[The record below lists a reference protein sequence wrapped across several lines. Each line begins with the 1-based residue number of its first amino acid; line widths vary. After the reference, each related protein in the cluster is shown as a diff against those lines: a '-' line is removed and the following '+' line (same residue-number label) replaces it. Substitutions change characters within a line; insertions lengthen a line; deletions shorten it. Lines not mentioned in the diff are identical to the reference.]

1 MTNYMD
7 KVDLVTLKLS
17 TLFFFFFFFFLVPAC
32 PLNIFLL
39 SHKSSTLVLATNL
52 AQATVS
58 ISLILF
64 LHWAVV
70 SIYILPPWWSLV
82 PVPLGNILEALSQG
96 APEGLHL
103 WWFYHNPQQGLIAQ
117 QIRTPKF
124 VQLVSDRSGYLHST
138 FLHSNCTRLSLPDQ
152 PNITLY

>member
-17 TLFFFFFFFFLVPAC
+17 TLFFFFFFVPAC

-64 LHWAVV
+64 LH
-70 SIYILPPWWSLV
+70 
-82 PVPLGNILEALSQG
+82 
-96 APEGLHL
+96 
-103 WWFYHNPQQGLIAQ
+103 
-117 QIRTPKF
+117 
-124 VQLVSDRSGYLHST
+124 
-138 FLHSNCTRLSLPDQ
+138 
-152 PNITLY
+152 

>member
-17 TLFFFFFFFFLVPAC
+17 TLFFFFLVPAC

-64 LHWAVV
+64 LH
-70 SIYILPPWWSLV
+70 
-82 PVPLGNILEALSQG
+82 
-96 APEGLHL
+96 
-103 WWFYHNPQQGLIAQ
+103 
-117 QIRTPKF
+117 
-124 VQLVSDRSGYLHST
+124 
-138 FLHSNCTRLSLPDQ
+138 
-152 PNITLY
+152 